1 MQAEYIFF
9 VQLEKEVAM
18 KKILSGRVDL
28 AVSLFLIM
36 TFAILLGVTT
46 VTAQAAEDIAP
57 NQSFDLV
64 TLLQGQSATLSV
76 SQSAPFG
83 FHTVFVTTIGNNS
96 LGASLAGLTPNTL
109 GWWTVMVIGAR
120 SRTFVDYT
128 FGLVP
133 WSGQRATI
141 DIPSPGY
148 GLVLST
154 VFFTVFPEDGNASY
168 NLSIGQ

>member
-1 MQAEYIFF
+1 
-9 VQLEKEVAM
+9 M
-18 KKILSGRVDL
+18 KRILRGRIEL

-46 VTAQAAEDIAP
+46 VTAQETEDIAP
-57 NQSFDLV
+57 NQSFDII
-64 TLLQGQSATLSV
+64 TLLEGQSASLSV
-76 SQSAPFG
+76 SQTAPFG
-83 FHTVFVTTIGNNS
+83 VHSVFVTTIGNDS
-96 LGASLAGLTPNTL
+96 LGATLQSLTPNTL
-109 GWWTVMVIGAR
+109 GWWTLIVIGAR
-120 SRTFVDYT
+120 SRTFVDYS

-133 WSGQRATI
+133 WSGQRAQV

-154 VFFTVFPEDGNASY
+154 VFFSVFPEDGGASY